1 MKTLASEK
9 LTQLINNGK
18 LTDEQLDNLKD
29 WGIQTA
35 SELACYLV
43 GKIKRLEDETDIFCY
58 GETVESLYD
67 VLDYD
72 EDEYIVY
79 DVNGVQKLDFDTLND
94 ALDVE

>member
-1 MKTLASEK
+1 MTASEK
-9 LTQLINNGK
+9 LTQLIENDK

-29 WGIQTA
+29 WGILTA
-35 SELACYLV
+35 SELACYLI
-43 GKIKRLEDETDIFCY
+43 GKIKRLEDETDIFYY

-79 DVNGVQKLDFDTLND
+79 DANGVQKLDLDTLND
-94 ALDVE
+94 ALDVD